1 MAAEKKTILIVDDEP
16 DVLTYLSTLFEDS
29 GYATVKALDGNEAM
43 SKVKEKAPDLVTLD
57 ITMPNKSGVRFYREM
72 KESAEWRKVP
82 IIIVTGVSGEF
93 KTFISTRKQVPPPE
107 GYLSKPIDKTEIL
120 KLGETRRR
128 INRVKEK
135 ACFREGSSWNVQSN
149 KR

>member
-1 MAAEKKTILIVDDEP
+1 MAAEKKTIMVVDDEP
-16 DVLTYLSTLFEDS
+16 DVRTFLSTLFEDS
-29 GYATVKALDGNEAM
+29 GYATVGAQDGNEAL

-57 ITMPNKSGVRFYREM
+57 ITMPNKSGVKFYREM

-120 KLGETRRR
+120 KL
-128 INRVKEK
+128 VKK
-135 ACFREGSSWNVQSN
+135 LA
-149 KR
+149 

>member
-1 MAAEKKTILIVDDEP
+1 MAAEKKTILVVDDEP
-16 DVLTYLSTLFEDS
+16 DVRTFLSTLFEDS
-29 GYATVKALDGNEAM
+29 GYATVNAQDGIEAL

-57 ITMPNKSGVRFYREM
+57 ITMPNKSGVKFYREM

-82 IIIVTGVSGEF
+82 IVIVTGVSGEF

-120 KLGETRRR
+120 KL
-128 INRVKEK
+128 VKK
-135 ACFREGSSWNVQSN
+135 LA
-149 KR
+149 

>member
-1 MAAEKKTILIVDDEP
+1 MAADKKTILIVDDEP

-29 GYATVKALDGNEAM
+29 GYATVTAQDGNEAL
-43 SKVKEKAPDLVTLD
+43 SNVKEKAPELVTLD
-57 ITMPNKSGVRFYREM
+57 ITRPNKSGVKFYREM

-107 GYLSKPIDKTEIL
+107 GYLSKPIAKTEIQ
-120 KLGETRRR
+120 KS
-128 INRVKEK
+128 VKQP
-135 ACFREGSSWNVQSN
+135 A
-149 KR
+149 

>member
-1 MAAEKKTILIVDDEP
+1 MAADTKTILIVDDEP
-16 DVLTYLSTLFEDS
+16 DMLTFLSTLFEDN
-29 GYATVKALDGNEAM
+29 GYATVKARDGNEAL

-107 GYLSKPIDKTEIL
+107 GYLSKPIDETEIL
-120 KLGETRRR
+120 KL
-128 INRVKEK
+128 V
-135 ACFREGSSWNVQSN
+135 N
-149 KR
+149 KLA

>member
-1 MAAEKKTILIVDDEP
+1 VAAEKKTILVVDDEP
-16 DVLTYLSTLFEDS
+16 DVRTFLSTLFEDS
-29 GYATVKALDGNEAM
+29 GYATVMAQDGNEAL
-43 SKVKEKAPDLVTLD
+43 SRVKEKAPDLVTLD
-57 ITMPNKSGVRFYREM
+57 ITMPNKSGVKFYREM

-120 KLGETRRR
+120 NLVKKL
-128 INRVKEK
+128 
-135 ACFREGSSWNVQSN
+135 A
-149 KR
+149 

>member
-1 MAAEKKTILIVDDEP
+1 MAADKKTILIVDDEP
-16 DVLTYLSTLFEDS
+16 DMLTFLSTLFEDN
-29 GYATVKALDGNEAM
+29 GYATVRARDGNEAL

-72 KESAEWRKVP
+72 KESTVWRKVP
-82 IIIVTGVSGEF
+82 VIIVTGVSREF

-120 KLGETRRR
+120 NLVKKL
-128 INRVKEK
+128 
-135 ACFREGSSWNVQSN
+135 A
-149 KR
+149 

>member
-1 MAAEKKTILIVDDEP
+1 MAAEKKTILVVDDEP
-16 DVLTYLSTLFEDS
+16 DVRTFLSTLFEDS
-29 GYATVKALDGNEAM
+29 GYATVMAQDGNEAL

-57 ITMPNKSGVRFYREM
+57 ITMPNKSGVKFYREM

-120 KLGETRRR
+120 KL
-128 INRVKEK
+128 VKK
-135 ACFREGSSWNVQSN
+135 LA
-149 KR
+149 

>member
-1 MAAEKKTILIVDDEP
+1 MAADKKTILIVDDEP
-16 DVLTYLSTLFEDS
+16 DVLTFLSTLFEDN
-29 GYATVKALDGNEAM
+29 GYATVSAKDGNEALT
-43 SKVKEKAPDLVTLD
+43 KVKEKPPDLVTLD

-72 KESAEWRKVP
+72 KENAGWRKVP

-120 KLGETRRR
+120 KL
-128 INRVKEK
+128 VKK
-135 ACFREGSSWNVQSN
+135 LA
-149 KR
+149 

>member
-1 MAAEKKTILIVDDEP
+1 MAAEKKTILVVDDEP
-16 DVLTYLSTLFEDS
+16 DVRTFLSTLFEDS
-29 GYATVKALDGNEAM
+29 GYATVNAQDGIEAL

-57 ITMPNKSGVRFYREM
+57 ITMPNKSGVKFYREM

-107 GYLSKPIDKTEIL
+107 GYLSKPIDKNEIL
-120 KLGETRRR
+120 KL
-128 INRVKEK
+128 VKK
-135 ACFREGSSWNVQSN
+135 LA
-149 KR
+149 

>member
-1 MAAEKKTILIVDDEP
+1 MAAEKKTILVVDDEP
-16 DVLTYLSTLFEDS
+16 DVRTFLSTLFEDN
-29 GYATVKALDGNEAM
+29 GYATVMAQDGNEGL
-43 SKVKEKAPDLVTLD
+43 SRVKEKAPDLVTLD

-72 KESAEWRKVP
+72 KESAEWKKVP

-120 KLGETRRR
+120 KL
-128 INRVKEK
+128 VKK
-135 ACFREGSSWNVQSN
+135 LA
-149 KR
+149 

>member
-1 MAAEKKTILIVDDEP
+1 MAADKKTILIVDDEP

-29 GYATVKALDGNEAM
+29 GYATVKAQDGNEAL

-120 KLGETRRR
+120 SLVKKL
-128 INRVKEK
+128 
-135 ACFREGSSWNVQSN
+135 A
-149 KR
+149 

>member
-16 DVLTYLSTLFEDS
+16 DMLTFLSTLFEDN
-29 GYATVKALDGNEAM
+29 GYATVKARDGNEAL

-72 KESAEWRKVP
+72 KESTAWRKVP

-107 GYLSKPIDKTEIL
+107 GYLSKPIDHTEIL
-120 KLGETRRR
+120 NL
-128 INRVKEK
+128 VKRL
-135 ACFREGSSWNVQSN
+135 A
-149 KR
+149 